1 MKPIIYSFCLTGFL
15 WLAIAC
21 RSSYPVAQSVTLDLT
36 VASETRIGYG
46 VGPQTCMLV
55 KYSSREPWQYMYSEI
70 EGFEYEPGYEYQLV
84 VLRTERK
91 NPPQDASRYC
101 FSLKKILSKK
111 KVQSVGLSG
120 K

>member
-1 MKPIIYSFCLTGFL
+1 MKPIIYSFCLTVFL

-55 KYSSREPWQYMYSEI
+55 KYSSGEPWQYMYSEI

-111 KVQSVGLSG
+111 KVQSVGLPG